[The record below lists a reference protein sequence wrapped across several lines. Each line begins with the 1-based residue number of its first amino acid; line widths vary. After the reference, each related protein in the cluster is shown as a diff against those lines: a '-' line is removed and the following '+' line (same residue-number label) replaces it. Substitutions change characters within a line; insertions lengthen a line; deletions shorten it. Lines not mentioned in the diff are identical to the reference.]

1 MILQSIRATRPAQA
15 EHPPQAPS
23 YQATP
28 GRSLSRLRCQVSE
41 RIVHVCCMDIIMTTI
56 NLGLRLDCSS
66 SRAFSAWMRAGWR
79 CFLAARGDDI
89 LRTVEWRQTIARISL
104 LRLRPA
110 TCRRGD
116 DEAEKQSHSKD
127 RSLRS
132 PNCLFPIVTRHN
144 DGDHTIRIRVRF

>member
-89 LRTVEWRQTIARISL
+89 LRTLSSGGRRSRASRFCVSALPLAAGVTMRRKSKATRKTDRCEVRIVCFQL
-104 LRLRPA
+104 
-110 TCRRGD
+110 
-116 DEAEKQSHSKD
+116 
-127 RSLRS
+127 
-132 PNCLFPIVTRHN
+132 
-144 DGDHTIRIRVRF
+144 